1 MYKISI
7 VDVDELIN
15 LNAFGNVV
23 RDSVLSK
30 NSNILSIL
38 SSLLILMMRW
48 YNNRRRSWKGNRR
61 NCFQVLF
68 LFVNKVV

>member
-1 MYKISI
+1 MISM

-38 SSLLILMMRW
+38 SSLLILMMRR
-48 YNNRRRSWKGNRR
+48 YNNNREIEETVFRSYSS
-61 NCFQVLF
+61 L
-68 LFVNKVV
+68 

>member
-1 MYKISI
+1 MISI

-38 SSLLILMMRW
+38 SSLLILMMRRF
-48 YNNRRRSWKGNRR
+48 NNREILETVFRSYSS
-61 NCFQVLF
+61 L
-68 LFVNKVV
+68 

>member
-1 MYKISI
+1 MISI

-48 YNNRRRSWKGNRR
+48 YNKIREIHSDA
-61 NCFQVLF
+61 
-68 LFVNKVV
+68 